1 MESRA
6 FDMAHAGS
14 ENRRTLRLPFHG
26 TFSLTWAR
34 RDWRVFF
41 ALLTASVP
49 RSTAIHTL
57 LFDSGPRPVQYRRME
72 PIQSIV
78 AAYVRLRNRKALDDL
93 RAHWGRLTAELKSL
107 PGPYDASKVIAQLDN
122 EIAIIDAGLSL
133 LDTAAA
139 A

>member
-1 MESRA
+1 
-6 FDMAHAGS
+6 
-14 ENRRTLRLPFHG
+14 
-26 TFSLTWAR
+26 
-34 RDWRVFF
+34 
-41 ALLTASVP
+41 
-49 RSTAIHTL
+49 
-57 LFDSGPRPVQYRRME
+57 ME
-72 PIQSIV
+72 PIGSIV

-93 RAHWGRLTAELKSL
+93 RAHRRRLIAELKPL

>member
-1 MESRA
+1 
-6 FDMAHAGS
+6 
-14 ENRRTLRLPFHG
+14 
-26 TFSLTWAR
+26 
-34 RDWRVFF
+34 
-41 ALLTASVP
+41 
-49 RSTAIHTL
+49 
-57 LFDSGPRPVQYRRME
+57 ME
-72 PIQSIV
+72 PIGSIV

-93 RAHWGRLTAELKSL
+93 RAHRGRLTAELKSL

>member
-1 MESRA
+1 LLKAGADVSATYGRA
-6 FDMAHAGS
+6 QADF
-14 ENRRTLRLPFHG
+14 P
-26 TFSLTWAR
+26 SLGN
-34 RDWRVFF
+34 FF
-41 ALLTASVP
+41 NQISGGAASVL

-57 LFDSGPRPVQYRRME
+57 LFDSEPRPVQYRRME
-72 PIQSIV
+72 PIESIV

>member
-1 MESRA
+1 
-6 FDMAHAGS
+6 
-14 ENRRTLRLPFHG
+14 
-26 TFSLTWAR
+26 
-34 RDWRVFF
+34 
-41 ALLTASVP
+41 
-49 RSTAIHTL
+49 
-57 LFDSGPRPVQYRRME
+57 ME
-72 PIQSIV
+72 PIESIV

-93 RAHWGRLTAELKSL
+93 RAHRGGLTAELKSL